1 MSASAEP
8 KAATGLPAV
17 AGAAGAAGAAEAARR
32 PTPARERFGTLVE
45 GWLRGHT
52 ILIYLFL
59 YIPII
64 VVVIFSFNATNRRV
78 TDWQGFSLKWYASVL
93 SDKVVQSALA
103 NSLIVATST
112 AIISA
117 VFGTM
122 AALGLQ
128 RAPKWFRRP
137 FEALTFVSIIVPEI
151 VIALASLVFFSSSFD
166 ILNPIFGLKLK
177 LGFPTIIA
185 AHALFNSLIV
195 ATSTAVI
202 SSIFGTMAA
211 LGLQRAPK
219 WFQRPFE
226 ALTFVSII
234 VPEIVIAL
242 ATLVFFSSSFDILN
256 PIFGLK
262 LKLGFPTI
270 IAAHALFN
278 ISLVMLLVRARLSGM
293 DRTHVEASYDLF
305 GTPWRTFWQ
314 ITFPQLLPAIVAGFL
329 LSFTFSFD
337 DYVITTFVSGAGS
350 TTLPLYVFS
359 TIRKGVT
366 PATNAVA
373 AIMLII
379 TLTILVVGQLIV
391 ARNARRSGGRSG
403 ASVAEMITDQSA

>member
-1 MSASAEP
+1 MNASATPTTAPGIPAVSGAIGKTRRP
-8 KAATGLPAV
+8 KARG
-17 AGAAGAAGAAEAARR
+17 
-32 PTPARERFGTLVE
+32 ERLGGFVE
-45 GWLRGHT
+45 RWLRGHT

-93 SDKVVQSALA
+93 SDTVVQSALL
-103 NSLIVATST
+103 NSFIVATST
-112 AIISA
+112 AIIAA
-117 VFGTM
+117 V
-122 AALGLQ
+122 
-128 RAPKWFRRP
+128 
-137 FEALTFVSIIVPEI
+137 
-151 VIALASLVFFSSSFD
+151 
-166 ILNPIFGLKLK
+166 
-177 LGFPTIIA
+177 
-185 AHALFNSLIV
+185 
-195 ATSTAVI
+195 
-202 SSIFGTMAA
+202 FGTMAA

-242 ATLVFFSSSFDILN
+242 ASLVFFSSTFDFLN
-256 PIFGLK
+256 PILGLK

-314 ITFPQLLPAIVAGFL
+314 ITFPQLVPAVVAGFL

-373 AIMLII
+373 ALMLLI
-379 TLTILVVGQLIV
+379 TLTILVVGQVVV
-391 ARNARRSGGRSG
+391 ARNARRSGGGSG
-403 ASVAEMITDQSA
+403 ATVAEMITDQSS